1 MNLKTF
7 IVLIAACALLSGCGN
22 KGPLVQ
28 AEAPKP
34 IDQPQTASG
43 DVPVEIAP
51 EPVPAD
57 PTATPLP
64 ISELDPVDADAPI
77 APVDPEAVPEAPP
90 AEEDPLPE
98 PPAEPAADD
107 TDG

>member
-1 MNLKTF
+1 MNSKT
-7 IVLIAACALLSGCGN
+7 ILVLIAACALLSACGN

-28 AEAPKP
+28 AEAPKTVA
-34 IDQPQTASG
+34 QPLTVSG

-51 EPVPAD
+51 EPVPVA

-77 APVDPEAVPEAPP
+77 APVDPEAVPEAPV
-90 AEEDPLPE
+90 EEDPLPE

>member
-1 MNLKTF
+1 MNPKTLL
-7 IVLIAACALLSGCGN
+7 VLIAACSLLSACGN

-28 AEAPKP
+28 AEAPKAVE
-34 IDQPQTASG
+34 QPLTASG

-51 EPVPAD
+51 EPLPAD
-57 PTATPLP
+57 PTPTRLP
-64 ISELDPVDADAPI
+64 ISELDPVDAGTPT
-77 APVDPEAVPEAPP
+77 V
-90 AEEDPLPE
+90 DPLPE